1 MDETKFFWQSF
12 FSDTKAGKEREAELE
27 MCIAELKATAIQGGV
42 RNIVDRVYSH
52 GHSTNLDEVY
62 QVFIDVGM

>member
-1 MDETKFFWQSF
+1 MQSITQSRDAKCGWGIDF
-12 FSDTKAGKEREAELE
+12 NHSKP
-27 MCIAELKATAIQGGV
+27 QGGV